1 METTK
6 DRKIT
11 AFRLRTSLLERLKL
25 DAKRQNR
32 SLNNYV
38 ETLLMDATYRK
49 PNAETMAAIEEARSG
64 KELETLDVDN
74 FKDFVAS
81 LRPYEDLEK
90 YTGDGNFQQPANELP
105 NLRVKKSRRI

>member
-6 DRKIT
+6 DKKIT

-38 ETLLMDATYRK
+38 ETLLMDATYRN
-49 PNAETMAAIEEARSG
+49 PNTETMAAIEEARSV
-64 KELETLDVDN
+64 KELETLDIDH

-81 LRPYEDLEK
+81 L
-90 YTGDGNFQQPANELP
+90 
-105 NLRVKKSRRI
+105 

>member
-11 AFRLRTSLLERLKL
+11 SFRLNTSLVERLKQ

-38 ETLLMDATYRK
+38 ETLLMDATYHRK

-64 KELETLDVDN
+64 KELETLDVDH
-74 FKDFVAS
+74 FREFVAS
-81 LRPYEDLEK
+81 L
-90 YTGDGNFQQPANELP
+90 
-105 NLRVKKSRRI
+105 

>member
-38 ETLLMDATYRK
+38 ESLLMEATYRK
-49 PNAETMAAIEEARSG
+49 PNTETMAAIEEARSG
-64 KELETLDVDN
+64 KELETLNVDH

-81 LRPYEDLEK
+81 L
-90 YTGDGNFQQPANELP
+90 
-105 NLRVKKSRRI
+105 

>member
-11 AFRLRTSLLERLKL
+11 AFRLKASLLERLKL

-49 PNAETMAAIEEARSG
+49 LNAETMAAIEEARSG

-81 LRPYEDLEK
+81 L
-90 YTGDGNFQQPANELP
+90 
-105 NLRVKKSRRI
+105 